1 MKIQYISDI
10 HLEFLKNIPKI
21 EKIGDVLVLAG
32 DIGYPFSNIYKDFLI
47 DMNNK
52 FNKIFLITGNHEFYN
67 LKNQR
72 NKTSEEISD
81 HIINIIETNNLDH
94 ITYLDDSYEEYEGVR
109 FCGTTLWS
117 KIDNSNYLINDFTSI
132 KDINIKLRNELFINS
147 CIFIDEMINESK
159 LPIIMITH
167 HLPSFKLIHSDFLT
181 DKYKNYN
188 QCFAS
193 NCDQYFKDPIKIWI
207 FGHTH
212 KECEAEINNI
222 KFLCNPVGYPDENNN
237 QKTKI
242 IEIYK

>member
-1 MKIQYISDI
+1 
-10 HLEFLKNIPKI
+10 LKNRLKSAQGTHSKPNLPEETFTLKKMR
-21 EKIGDVLVLAG
+21 EK
-32 DIGYPFSNIYKDFLI
+32 
-47 DMNNK
+47 
-52 FNKIFLITGNHEFYN
+52 
-67 LKNQR
+67 
-72 NKTSEEISD
+72 
-81 HIINIIETNNLDH
+81 
-94 ITYLDDSYEEYEGVR
+94 YEEP
-109 FCGTTLWS
+109 
-117 KIDNSNYLINDFTSI
+117 I
-132 KDINIKLRNELFINS
+132 
-147 CIFIDEMINESK
+147 IDEMINESK

-212 KECEAEINNI
+212 KECDAEINNI